1 MAVARGAVM
10 DVIELRHGGD
20 GWVWPANPPPL
31 LVMLERTVDPVVG
44 DMQFAGLDTTP
55 GPGPPVV
62 DITQLNILSVEKE

>member
-1 MAVARGAVM
+1 M
-10 DVIELRHGGD
+10 DVIELRQGGD

-31 LVMLERTVDPVVG
+31 DMLERTVDPVVG
-44 DMQFAGLDTTP
+44 DMQFAGLDAMP